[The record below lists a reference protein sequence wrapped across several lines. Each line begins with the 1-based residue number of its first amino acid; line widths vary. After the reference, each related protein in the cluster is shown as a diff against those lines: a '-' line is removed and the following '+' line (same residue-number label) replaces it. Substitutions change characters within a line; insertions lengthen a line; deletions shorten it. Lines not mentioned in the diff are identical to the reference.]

1 MALPAGLPPASFR
14 LEDGCLMC
22 SATAAL
28 NWSARQD
35 LHLRSLGPRPSV
47 LAATL
52 RADDPGGPGARR
64 GFGFLWRRA
73 SFVPW
78 NDARR
83 KIWRIRRE
91 LHPQPSRRQRV
102 APLIELRIQMV
113 GSAGNAPVR
122 RFRL

>member
-1 MALPAGLPPASFR
+1 MALPAGVPPASFR

-22 SATAAL
+22 SATAAF

-52 RADDPGGPGARR
+52 RADGPGGPGARQ
-64 GFGFLWRRA
+64 GCGFLWRRA

-83 KIWRIRRE
+83 KIGGSE
-91 LHPQPSRRQRV
+91 GSSTLSLP
-102 APLIELRIQMV
+102 AENGLLR
-113 GSAGNAPVR
+113 
-122 RFRL
+122 